1 MNLGEDS
8 FFDALAHIMWEM
20 EVDIFSEPEKTLA
33 LAADFAP
40 RCRRQLNRLR
50 AMYDCGA
57 MDEIGQAVLD
67 KEDYAEHMWHAVDL
81 LAEKLKTDEEK
92 AVFSVNQIIALW
104 DGDLPE
110 LDAEPEEGVKAQTEG
125 DDDMLFLQDVTEE
138 ENAEQ
143 PQEGSNE
150 APGEEQ
156 EDGQPVLSRIVRFWC
171 ESDCEEGRPHL
182 FTCPI
187 GWVIMILCTVLG
199 AFMVYDI
206 PLGDKLIA
214 PVFVF
219 MFSVLLG
226 KRQYRYESAGRLSL
240 WIGALYLAASARAL
254 WIGSAVSLRCLPIIA
269 AALVV
274 FNNGRFSALLD
285 GEKRRPVTAYL
296 LTVLFSAAVTAGV
309 YAIQNVQL

>member
-1 MNLGEDS
+1 MKKNIGATR
-8 FFDALAHIMWEM
+8 AL
-20 EVDIFSEPEKTLA
+20 SPTPLLKTLA

-156 EDGQPVLSRIVRFWC
+156 EDGQPVLHGGQDPVPKP
-171 ESDCEEGRPHL
+171 GL
-182 FTCPI
+182 VCPCIEMAGIHDVLI
-187 GWVIMILCTVLG
+187 G
-199 AFMVYDI
+199 
-206 PLGDKLIA
+206 K
-214 PVFVF
+214 
-219 MFSVLLG
+219 
-226 KRQYRYESAGRLSL
+226 
-240 WIGALYLAASARAL
+240 
-254 WIGSAVSLRCLPIIA
+254 
-269 AALVV
+269 
-274 FNNGRFSALLD
+274 
-285 GEKRRPVTAYL
+285 L
-296 LTVLFSAAVTAGV
+296 LTV
-309 YAIQNVQL
+309 QLIDLR